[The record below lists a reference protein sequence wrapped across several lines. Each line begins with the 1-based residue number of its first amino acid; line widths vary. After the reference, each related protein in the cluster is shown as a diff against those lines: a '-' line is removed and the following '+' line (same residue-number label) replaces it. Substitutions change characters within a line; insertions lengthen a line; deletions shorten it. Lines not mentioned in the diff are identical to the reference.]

1 MDEPAPSIY
10 SSHLF
15 FFLPCQSKTSP
26 TWHANLH
33 QYSPLPT
40 HKLYQSRSNGR
51 FSYLYATLSPL
62 SSFISFLWE
71 IERGKKKDDK
81 SIGLS

>member
-1 MDEPAPSIY
+1 MDERAPQHIALTFSF
-10 SSHLF
+10 SSMPIKYKPHLA
-15 FFLPCQSKTSP
+15 CKSP
-26 TWHANLH
+26 SV
-33 QYSPLPT
+33 QPLPT